1 MFRKDLL
8 MRQFES
14 FGKAL
19 ALLMGMRKNLD
30 WDQFEKELEASTLK
44 FAGKQ
49 LSVIE
54 AMSDE
59 ELQNWLKD
67 DADGKI
73 KIVAGLLFEK
83 MMLLEAMGLET
94 EYKKTGERCSKLY
107 KTLQENLVSSEYD
120 LDVHYKMQEL
130 ANRQFN

>member
-44 FAGKQ
+44 FAGKE